1 MEKAKI
7 FLWRIQLITSHILIE
22 VKLSAIET

>member
-1 MEKAKI
+1 MEKAKT

-22 VKLSAIET
+22 INQTHW